1 MKHSLCKSSMEAHIE
16 HCIASSFSSVPKG
29 YSSKNIECYLK
40 LQEMLLNGINIMK
53 YYLETYD
60 KDETFVYNEK
70 ELDFSIFEKSSS
82 SNIPIR
88 SSSNPS
94 SLAIYNLAH
103 PRI

>member
-29 YSSKNIECYLK
+29 YFSNNIENYLK
-40 LQEMLLNGINIMK
+40 LQEILLNGINIMK
-53 YYLETYD
+53 YYLETYN
-60 KDETFVYNEK
+60 KDDSFVYNE
-70 ELDFSIFEKSSS
+70 EEVNFSIFEKSTS

-88 SSSNPS
+88 NSFNPS